1 MRHFV
6 VNFHNDNNPF
16 PFNSSS
22 YDDEDDEFLTGS
34 DDREENEKSNLI
46 KSFGTPSTDVSP
58 SKKKSNEHADRST
71 NISAASNN
79 TNTSSESVASAK
91 ANTNTRRRKSLRRDD
106 DNDDDDDDGNDNAE
120 EEHTKYEPLQLVWA
134 KCRGYPWY
142 PALIIDPNIPKGF
155 VYNGVPLPTPPKDVL
170 ELRKDKTEPVYL
182 VLFFDAKRT
191 WQWLPPNKLER
202 LGSNDRLDK
211 SKLTESRKQSKAV
224 KKAYDEALHYHSQV
238 TDLTGQGPGAIA

>member
-1 MRHFV
+1 M
-6 VNFHNDNNPF
+6 NF
-16 PFNSSS
+16 SSS
-22 YDDEDDEFLTGS
+22 YDDEDDDDFFSGS

-58 SKKKSNEHADRST
+58 IKEKRQRRTDEN
-71 NISAASNN
+71 AAANSSVVSNN
-79 TNTSSESVASAK
+79 TNTSSESASS
-91 ANTNTRRRKSLRRDD
+91 ANANQEPTD
-106 DNDDDDDDGNDNAE
+106 
-120 EEHTKYEPLQLVWA
+120 HPKYEPLQLVWA

-142 PALIIDPNIPKGF
+142 PALIIDPTIPKGYI
-155 VYNGVPLPTPPKDVL
+155 YNGVPLPTPPKDVL

-202 LGSNDRLDK
+202 LGANDRLDK

-224 KKAYDEALHYHSQV
+224 RKAYDDALHYNSQV
-238 TDLTGQGPGAIA
+238 TDLNGQGPGAIA

>member
-1 MRHFV
+1 M
-6 VNFHNDNNPF
+6 
-16 PFNSSS
+16 S
-22 YDDEDDEFLTGS
+22 GS

-71 NISAASNN
+71 NISAGSNN

-91 ANTNTRRRKSLRRDD
+91 ANASARRRKSLRRDD
-106 DNDDDDDDGNDNAE
+106 DNDDDDDDGDGNDDDE

-202 LGSNDRLDK
+202 LGQNDRVDK

-224 KKAYDEALHYHSQV
+224 KKAYDDALHYHSQV
-238 TDLTGQGPGAIA
+238 TDLSGQGPGAIA